1 MFRIGI
7 IGGGQLAGLLAAEV
21 NRQGAVCYSLDPDA
35 ASPAVGMGARGIVGH
50 RHSADDI
57 RRLAEQTDIVT
68 VDLEDINVDA
78 LAALE
83 AEGVTVFPRPATL
96 RNLTNKLTQKQT
108 LEAAGLPTSQ
118 FLEVDGSSGDL
129 SQLGWPVVQKAATGG
144 YDGRG
149 VVVLKGPQDLAGRL
163 QVPGFIEA
171 FVPNMTELAV
181 MVARDRHGHVVTW
194 QPVEME
200 FDPVGNLLTYLL
212 APARVEAAVAEQ
224 AQALACAAVE
234 AFDGV
239 GIFGVEMFLTAGG
252 DLLINEIA
260 PRTHNSGHYT
270 IDACETSQFLALYQI
285 LADQP
290 LGDTRQHQAAA
301 MYNVLGEPG
310 YEGETVVEGLDTLA
324 AMDGVHAY
332 LYGKQNC
339 FGLRKMGHVTVTADT
354 LQAAI
359 SIADQ
364 AKPILKVRG
373 RSPIGR
379 E

>member
-1 MFRIGI
+1 MLRIGI

-21 NRQGAVCYSLDPDA
+21 NRQGAACYSLDPDA
-35 ASPAVGMGARGIVGH
+35 NSPAVGMGAVSVVGH

-57 RRLAEQTDIVT
+57 RQLAGQTDILT
-68 VDLEDINVDA
+68 VDLEDINVEA

-83 AEGVTVFPRPATL
+83 AEGVTVFPRPTTL

-108 LEAAGLPTSQ
+108 LVSAGLPTSQ
-118 FLEVDGSSGDL
+118 FVEVDGAEGDL

-149 VVVLKGPQDLAGRL
+149 VVILKGPQDLDGRL

-171 FVPNMTELAV
+171 FVPDMTELAV
-181 MVARDRHGHVVTW
+181 MVARDRHGQAVTW

-212 APARVEAAVAEQ
+212 APARVEPSVADRAQELARAAIG
-224 AQALACAAVE
+224 
-234 AFDGV
+234 AFDGIGV
-239 GIFGVEMFLTAGG
+239 FGVEMFLTADGE
-252 DLLINEIA
+252 LLINEIA

-270 IDACETSQFLALYQI
+270 IDACVTSQFKALYQI

-290 LGDTRQHQAAA
+290 LGDTHQDQAAA

-310 YEGETVVEGLDTLA
+310 YEGETVVEGLDTLEEIE
-324 AMDGVHAY
+324 GVHAY
-332 LYGKQNC
+332 LYGKQSC
-339 FGLRKMGHVTVTADT
+339 FALRKMGHVTVTADT
-354 LQAAI
+354 LDTAI

-364 AKPILKVRG
+364 AKHILKVRG
-373 RSPIGR
+373 SHPVGQ